1 MSSTE
6 KTDSTAGSI
15 PPAGHGKMPKW
26 LFFIWVAFT
35 LWGVAY
41 FIHYAL
47 PDLKDWSNKPLPTQA
62 ERAK

>member
-1 MSSTE
+1 
-6 KTDSTAGSI
+6 
-15 PPAGHGKMPKW
+15 MPKW

-35 LWGVAY
+35 LWGIVY